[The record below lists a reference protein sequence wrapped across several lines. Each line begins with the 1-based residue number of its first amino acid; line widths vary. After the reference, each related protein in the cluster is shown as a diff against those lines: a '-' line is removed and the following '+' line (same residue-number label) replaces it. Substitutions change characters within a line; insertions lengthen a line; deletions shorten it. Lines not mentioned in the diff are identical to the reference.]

1 MRTFKPAVRGRSGK
15 LLILRFTPRGLRRP
29 RLDTT
34 RSCKI
39 SAKTLS
45 WSAFLSRGG
54 KSDVGGKL
62 ATNHPNGM
70 EEREPVG
77 IFARLQ
83 RRFMHQS
90 PHRKVRQQE
99 PVKFL
104 SDQVGRLAT
113 QQIG

>member
-1 MRTFKPAVRGRSGK
+1 MILIHFENSTRTWRQAARGRNGK

-39 SAKTLS
+39 SASTVS
-45 WSAFLSRGG
+45 WNAFLARGG
-54 KSDVGGKL
+54 DSTIGGQL
-62 ATNHPNGM
+62 ATNSPNGM

-77 IFARLQ
+77 IFAHLQ
-83 RRFMHQS
+83 RRLVHQS
-90 PHRKVRQQE
+90 AHRKVRQQE

-104 SDQVGRLAT
+104 S
-113 QQIG
+113 